1 MLVLFGKLK
10 WNVSKQNFE
19 IRTMSQEK
27 EVILAYYVLRLGL
40 RLAF

>member
-19 IRTMSQEK
+19 IRRMSQEK
-27 EVILAYYVLRLGL
+27 EVILAYKY
-40 RLAF
+40 